1 MTYKGAL
8 HIVFNRQSKKSLE
21 ILLVQSENLASG
33 TCSKLDYLIENDMYK
48 KIVDRLNIV
57 QVQSAEVNAQQHM
70 TNQQFDAL
78 QLAGI
83 GTWTCELKNN
93 DLMHADNIITWCP
106 SIQKMLGYNGQKTL
120 PQNFMT
126 LHQVMDAN
134 IFEQP
139 LKDALR
145 STGRHEG
152 IQVEH
157 VIRQANGQ
165 PRWVKTAISIQKE
178 ERTTIVGCM
187 VDIHEQ
193 KTKMEAL
200 SNYYVKNDLINKVL
214 VEAFWDMTVEKGD
227 PVNPNNEFW
236 WSNQFR
242 QLLGFHNEQDFPNVM
257 SSWSDRLHPEDKGMA
272 MQAFTDHLLDHTG
285 RTPFD
290 VEYRLQLKTGE
301 YHWFHATGE
310 TMRDRNG
317 APLRVA
323 GIIRDITSER
333 NKELYVV
340 QMNEK
345 FEQLSHSITAMN
357 DAILLISNHAQEL
370 VSSQEVT
377 VQAAN
382 TVKDTTDQTAEISNF
397 IKSIADQTN
406 LLGLNASI
414 ESARAG
420 EHGKGFD
427 VVAQE
432 VRKLAIHSAE
442 ATGKIDTSLDNV
454 KQSITAII
462 SQMGKISELTELQ
475 ATLTEE
481 LNASADEIN
490 LMSVDMMEL
499 IKRS

>member
-57 QVQSAEVNAQQHM
+57 QVQSAEVNAQQRM

-83 GTWTCELKNN
+83 GTWTCELKNK

-126 LHQVMDAN
+126 LHQVMDAT

-377 VQAAN
+377 VQVAN

>member
-1 MTYKGAL
+1 
-8 HIVFNRQSKKSLE
+8 
-21 ILLVQSENLASG
+21 
-33 TCSKLDYLIENDMYK
+33 
-48 KIVDRLNIV
+48 
-57 QVQSAEVNAQQHM
+57 
-70 TNQQFDAL
+70 
-78 QLAGI
+78 
-83 GTWTCELKNN
+83 
-93 DLMHADNIITWCP
+93 
-106 SIQKMLGYNGQKTL
+106 
-120 PQNFMT
+120 
-126 LHQVMDAN
+126 
-134 IFEQP
+134 
-139 LKDALR
+139 
-145 STGRHEG
+145 
-152 IQVEH
+152 
-157 VIRQANGQ
+157 
-165 PRWVKTAISIQKE
+165 
-178 ERTTIVGCM
+178 
-187 VDIHEQ
+187 
-193 KTKMEAL
+193 
-200 SNYYVKNDLINKVL
+200 
-214 VEAFWDMTVEKGD
+214 MTVEKGD

-377 VQAAN
+377 VQVAN